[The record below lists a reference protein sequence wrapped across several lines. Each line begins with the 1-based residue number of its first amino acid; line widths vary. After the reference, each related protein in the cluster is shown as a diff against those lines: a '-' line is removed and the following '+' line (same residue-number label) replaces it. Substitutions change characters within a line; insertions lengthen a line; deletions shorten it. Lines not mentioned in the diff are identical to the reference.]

1 MSSVLNERNILSE
14 CKGNFIINIKAAFQD
29 RENVYLLLDLLTGG
43 DLRFHLCYCRK
54 FNEEQTKMFAACI
67 LLGLKSVHEKH
78 FIHRDIKPENIVFD
92 EKGFL
97 RITDFGIA
105 RKFNLDNAKETSG
118 TPGYM
123 APEVMCRMNHGYE
136 ADYYALGVICYESM
150 LGRRPYN
157 GKSRKEIRDQ
167 ILAKQVLV
175 KAEEV
180 PRGWSPES
188 VDFINGLIQ
197 RKPSR
202 RLGFNGIQELFEH
215 PWLKDFN
222 WKSLEEK
229 KTQPPFTPN
238 VKNVFEYLR
247 SITEDDSDA
256 EEIAEQEVNIRRK
269 SIQDLFEGYE
279 LMPEKEAVASMAVFK
294 KSQSS
299 SRPTNEIKMTRN
311 DSMRDSWQTDRLKKT
326 VSSSLAGKGFGSFK
340 TRVAPIMQS
349 FNSSAR
355 FDLKWK
361 SQLKGAQ

>member
-1 MSSVLNERNILSE
+1 MLLSQIQRGTNEDVR
-14 CKGNFIINIKAAFQD
+14 C
-29 RENVYLLLDLLTGG
+29 
-43 DLRFHLCYCRK
+43 
-54 FNEEQTKMFAACI
+54 
-67 LLGLKSVHEKH
+67 LKSVHEKH

-105 RKFNLDNAKETSG
+105 RKFQTENAKETSG

-167 ILAKQVLV
+167 ILAKQVLI
-175 KAEEV
+175 KTEEV
-180 PRGWSPES
+180 PRGWSGEA
-188 VDFINGLIQ
+188 VGFINALIQ

-202 RLGFNGIQELFEH
+202 RLGFNGIHELFEH

-229 KTQPPFTPN
+229 RTQPPFTPN
-238 VKNVFEYLR
+238 VKNVFEYLK
-247 SITEDDSDA
+247 SITEDDSDV
-256 EEIAEQEVNIRRK
+256 EEMAEQEVNIRRK
-269 SIQDLFEGYE
+269 SIQDLFDGYD
-279 LMPEKEAVASMAVFK
+279 LMPEKETTVTQTVFK

-299 SRPTNEIKMTRN
+299 SRPANETKFMRN
-311 DSMRDSWQTDRLKKT
+311 DSTRDTWQTDRLKKT
-326 VSSSLAGKGFGSFK
+326 LSSSTANKGFTTIKPKVGP
-340 TRVAPIMQS
+340 VMQS
-349 FNSSAR
+349 FNSTTR
-355 FDLKWK
+355 FEFKWK
-361 SQLKGAQ
+361 NQLKGAMA